1 VAVGDI
7 SASLNGSSPLKDAT
21 NSLAID
27 SKGLSSLKS
36 AAHENSPEAIR
47 GVAKQF
53 EAIFLN
59 MMLKSMRDATPSDG
73 PLDSEQSRTFTTMLD
88 QQLTQTIANK
98 GVGLAEVLVRQ
109 LSKIQPGKTD
119 LEVKT
124 AENNSGV
131 SESDGSIVSSHSGF
145 RGNSTNSTNSS
156 NSNNIIN
163 PHMNTSMS
171 SRSLSKLSHYNLNGY
186 TSVDTGGAYSSEPGH
201 TMQQMMLEFRKRME
215 PYAEKISAKTGIPA
229 IFMMAQAALESG
241 WGRSEIKYQNGAN
254 SHNLFGIKATGNW
267 EGRSVDAP
275 TSEYVDGEK
284 VMRVEKFRAYN
295 SYAESFK
302 DFTDLI
308 RSNPRYAKVL
318 RNLNDPVSYA
328 QAMGKSGYATDPLYG
343 KKLQSVILNFMSVMK

>member
-1 VAVGDI
+1 MGDI
-7 SASLNGSSPLKDAT
+7 SASLGGSSPLKDT
-21 NSLAID
+21 SNSLAID
-27 SKGLSSLKS
+27 AKGLSSLKS
-36 AAHENSPEAIR
+36 AAHDNSPEAIR

-98 GVGLAEVLVRQ
+98 GVGLADVLVRQ

-119 LEVKT
+119 LET
-124 AENNSGV
+124 RPTENNSSSSV
-131 SESDGSIVSSHSGF
+131 SADSNISNTVNKSSSSGSSSY
-145 RGNSTNSTNSS
+145 NSS

-163 PHMNTSMS
+163 PSMNSSMS
-171 SRSLSKLSHYNLNGY
+171 SRSLSKLSHYNLSGY
-186 TSVDTGGAYSSEPGH
+186 TSVDTEGSYSSAPGQ
-201 TMQQMMLEFRKRME
+201 TMRDMMLEFRKRME
-215 PYAEKISAKTGIPA
+215 PYAEKVSAKTGIPA
-229 IFMMAQAALESG
+229 LFMMAQAALESG
-241 WGRSEIKYQNGAN
+241 WGRSEIKHQNGA
-254 SHNLFGIKATGNW
+254 SSYNLFGIKANENW
-267 EGRSVDAP
+267 GGRSVDAM
-275 TSEYVDGEK
+275 TSEFIDGEK

-308 RSNPRYAKVL
+308 RSNPRYSKVL
-318 RNLNDPVSYA
+318 RNLNDPISYA

-343 KKLQSVILNFMSVMK
+343 KKLQSVILNFMSVIK